1 MRSKYVNKTTEHLFF
16 RSDKV
21 VQINGMHLSRIKNVI
36 KKGKGVFVNFYNFDK
51 IDTLTTFHCFEIS
64 IFCASFNQIIK
75 C

>member
-36 KKGKGVFVNFYNFDK
+36 KKR
-51 IDTLTTFHCFEIS
+51 
-64 IFCASFNQIIK
+64 
-75 C
+75 